1 VNAGILDRYIAGRF
15 LRMIMMAV
23 AAFTVLFVVVDAFDN
38 INRWMEK
45 SPGWEAFLR
54 YYLYGLPYIIV
65 LVMPVAVLLCSL
77 FLVTSLARNNE
88 LTALRA
94 SGVSVPRVFAPLLAV
109 GFLISVFVL
118 VVGDFVVAEAN
129 YRQTLVKR
137 VEIDR
142 KDPIDYGMRH
152 SFAHRSLSGA
162 IMEIGFF
169 DGRQETITGIVL
181 EWFDDQS
188 RVVRRIDAARMVWAD
203 SLWTAHEVEERV
215 FGPEGEMGYTSHDTL
230 AVPEITDTPEDLGSR
245 AKTPQ
250 EMNLFELGR
259 QIERIRIAGGNPRES
274 LVEFYMT
281 IFFPFSS
288 LIIVLVGAPL
298 ATRNPRSGRSTSVA
312 AAILLAFIFFSLT
325 RFGQTLG
332 NKGAL
337 EPVLSAGLA
346 NAIFVIIGIVMFSR
360 TIKS

>member
-1 VNAGILDRYIAGRF
+1 MRRLDRYIAGRF
-15 LRMIMMAV
+15 VRMVFMAV

-38 INRWMEK
+38 INRWMER
-45 SPGWEAFLR
+45 SPSWESFLR
-54 YYLYGLPYIIV
+54 YYLYGIPYIVV

-88 LTALRA
+88 LTAMRA
-94 SGVSVPRVFAPLLAV
+94 SGVSVPRVFAPLLGV

-118 VVGDFVVAEAN
+118 GVGDFVVAGAN
-129 YRQTLVKR
+129 YRQTMVKR
-137 VEIDR
+137 VEIEG

-169 DGRQETITGIVL
+169 DGRNETMTGVVL
-181 EWFDDQS
+181 EWFDGNS
-188 RVVRRIDAARMVWAD
+188 RVVRRLDARRMVFTD
-203 SLWTAHEVEERV
+203 SVWVAHYAHERL
-215 FGPEGEMGYTSHDTL
+215 FGPGGEMEYRSFETL
-230 AVPEITDTPEDLGSR
+230 EVPEITDTPEDLGSR
-245 AKTPQ
+245 TKSPQ
-250 EMNLFELGR
+250 EMNLFELSNHIGR
-259 QIERIRIAGGNPRES
+259 VRAAGGNPRES

-281 IFFPFSS
+281 LFFPFSS
-288 LIIVLVGAPL
+288 LIMVLVGAPL

-312 AAILLAFIFFSLT
+312 TAILLAFIFFSLT

-337 EPVLSAGLA
+337 APVVSAGIS
-346 NAIFVIIGIVMFSR
+346 NAIFVLLGSALFFR
-360 TIKS
+360 TVRS

>member
-1 VNAGILDRYIAGRF
+1 MKRLDRYIAGRF
-15 LRMIMMAV
+15 IRMICMAV

-45 SPGWEAFLR
+45 SPGWESFLR
-54 YYLYGLPYIIV
+54 YYAFGLPYIIV

-88 LTALRA
+88 LTAMRS
-94 SGVSVPRVFAPLLAV
+94 SGISIPRIFAPLLLV
-109 GFLISVFVL
+109 GLLISVFEL

-129 YRQTLVKR
+129 YRQTMVKR

-169 DGRQETITGIVL
+169 DGRDETVTGAVL
-181 EWFDDQS
+181 EWFDGNS
-188 RVVRRIDAARMVWAD
+188 RVTRRLDLRRMVYTD
-203 SLWTAHEVEERV
+203 SVWTGLQVEERL
-215 FGPEGEMGYTSHDTL
+215 FGPDGEMEYRHHDTL
-230 AVPEITDTPEDLGSR
+230 AVPEITDTPMDLGSR
-245 AKTPQ
+245 VKSPQ

-259 QIERIRIAGGNPRES
+259 HIARVRASGGNPRES

-281 IFFPFSS
+281 LFFPFSS
-288 LIIVLVGAPL
+288 LIMVLVGAPL

-312 AAILLAFIFFSLT
+312 TAILLAFIFFSLT

-337 EPVLSAGLA
+337 EPIVSAGIS
-346 NAIFVIIGIVMFSR
+346 NAIFIVIGGVLFLR
-360 TIKS
+360 TARS

>member
-1 VNAGILDRYIAGRF
+1 MKRMDRYIAGRF
-15 LRMIMMAV
+15 IRMILMAV
-23 AAFTVLFVVVDAFDN
+23 AAFTILFVVVDAFDN

-45 SPGWEAFLR
+45 SPGWGAFLR
-54 YYLYGLPYIIV
+54 YYAYGLPYIVV

-88 LTALRA
+88 LTAMRA
-94 SGVSVPRVFAPLLAV
+94 SGISIPRVFAPMMTV
-109 GFLISVFVL
+109 GFLISVGVL
-118 VVGDFVVAEAN
+118 AVGDFVVAGAN
-129 YRQTLVKR
+129 YRQSVVKR

-169 DGRQETITGIVL
+169 DGREETVTGAVL
-181 EWFDDQS
+181 EWFDDDS
-188 RVVRRIDAARMVWAD
+188 RVTRRLDARRMVWQD
-203 SLWTAHEVEERV
+203 SVWTAYRVEERL
-215 FGPEGEMGYTSHDTL
+215 FGPGGEMEYRSHDSL
-230 AVPEITDTPEDLGSR
+230 RIPEITDTPLDLGSR
-245 AKTPQ
+245 VKSPE
-250 EMNLFELGR
+250 EMNLFELSEHIR
-259 QIERIRIAGGNPRES
+259 RIRAAGGNPRES
-274 LVEFYMT
+274 LVEFWIT
-281 IFFPFSS
+281 LFFPFSS
-288 LIIVLVGAPL
+288 LIMVLVGAPL

-337 EPVLSAGLA
+337 APVIAAGVSNTL
-346 NAIFVIIGIVMFSR
+346 FVLLGSVMFFR
-360 TIKS
+360 TVKS